1 MMDERPRPSSNRD
14 DQLKNNRPLRSNN
27 VGRTSIPPEP
37 PNFATDACRCLPRA
51 MIGRGRTKVFS
62 QSAIDLVARQHVN
75 PHAPKTAELR
85 GRLPSPLVPSCGD
98 PFYIAVSR
106 KFVYSG
112 PTSRVTI
119 PFKRNYYKPQYKC
132 FVSFVQDRSFL
143 CL

>member
-14 DQLKNNRPLRSNN
+14 DQLKNNRPLRFNN

-37 PNFATDACRCLPRA
+37 PNFRNRRMSLPSKRNDWS
-51 MIGRGRTKVFS
+51 RSNKTFS

-143 CL
+143 YL